1 MNKTKKFPLGK
12 VIDYLNIDLDG
23 NIIEIAKFHPFKSS
37 GSGAVSRDIDY
48 EEVLYHSEE
57 LHESWASIYG
67 LLISKIAHD
76 NLGANEWSLVYGVCR
91 ALEIKL

>member
-1 MNKTKKFPLGK
+1 MNRAKKFPWGK

-23 NIIEIAKFHPFKSS
+23 SIIEITKFHPFKSS
-37 GSGAVSRDIDY
+37 GSGAVSGDIDY

-57 LHESWASIYG
+57 LHESWSSIYG

-76 NLGANEWSLVYGVCR
+76 NLGVNERSLVYGVCR

>member
-1 MNKTKKFPLGK
+1 MNISKKFPWGK

-48 EEVLYHSEE
+48 EKVLYHSKE
-57 LHESWASIYG
+57 LHESWSSIYG
-67 LLISKIAHD
+67 LIISKIAHD
-76 NLGANEWSLVYGVCR
+76 KLGANEGSLVYGICR
-91 ALEIKL
+91 ALEIEP